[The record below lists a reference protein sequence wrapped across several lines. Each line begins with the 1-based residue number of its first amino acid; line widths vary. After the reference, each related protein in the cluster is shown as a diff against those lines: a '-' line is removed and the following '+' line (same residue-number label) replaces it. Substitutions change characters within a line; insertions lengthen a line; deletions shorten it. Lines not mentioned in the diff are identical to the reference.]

1 MRAASTTG
9 PRCRRR
15 DPRNDAIRV
24 TRLCIVRHGET
35 AWNAEHRVQGQ
46 LDVPLNEVGLAQALA
61 ASRVLAGE
69 KVDVI
74 YSSDLSR
81 ARQTAAPTAELFSL
95 DVILDKDLRERHY
108 GIFERLT
115 YAEVK
120 TRYPEDYARF
130 EARDPDYAFRTG
142 ESLRDFSARSIA
154 VISKIVKQN
163 EGKHILVFT
172 HGGVLDKLYR
182 HVTGLPLS
190 AERDFG
196 IPNCGINR
204 LDAGAE
210 PWRIECW
217 ADIAHL
223 ESALDDI

>member
-1 MRAASTTG
+1 M
-9 PRCRRR
+9 
-15 DPRNDAIRV
+15 N

-46 LDVPLNEVGLAQALA
+46 LDVPLNAIGHAQALA
-61 ASRVLAGE
+61 ASKVLAIE
-69 KVDVI
+69 KFSAI

-81 ARQTAAPTAELFSL
+81 ARQTAEPTASRLAMKVFL
-95 DVILDKDLRERHY
+95 DPDLRERHY

-120 TRYPEDYARF
+120 KMFPRDYARF

-142 ESLRDFSARSIA
+142 ESLRDFSVRSIG
-154 VISKIVKQN
+154 VISRIADRHPA
-163 EGKHILVFT
+163 ESILVFT

-190 AERDFG
+190 AERKFG
-196 IPNCGINR
+196 IPN
-204 LDAGAE
+204 AGLN
-210 PWRIECW
+210 RIELVADKWQIRAW
-217 ADIAHL
+217 ADVAHL
-223 ESALDDI
+223 DSALDDLPE

>member
-1 MRAASTTG
+1 MT
-9 PRCRRR
+9 
-15 DPRNDAIRV
+15 

-46 LDVPLNEVGLAQALA
+46 LDVPLNAIGQAQALA
-61 ASRVLAGE
+61 ASKVLSRE
-69 KVDVI
+69 KFDAI

-81 ARQTAAPTAELFSL
+81 ARQTARPTANLLSL
-95 DVILDKDLRERHY
+95 EILLEKDLRERHY

-130 EARDPDYAFRTG
+130 EAREPDYAFRTG

-154 VISKIVKQN
+154 VISRIAN
-163 EGKHILVFT
+163 AYEGKSILVFT

-182 HVTGLPLS
+182 FVTGLPLS
-190 AERDFG
+190 AQREFG
-196 IPNCGINR
+196 IPN
-204 LDAGAE
+204 AGLN
-210 PWRIECW
+210 RIELTPAGWQIKSW
-217 ADIAHL
+217 ADVAHL
-223 ESALDDI
+223 ESALDDLPE